1 MTLPT
6 RAQIT
11 RNFNQP
17 KYRVEIDHQGTFY
30 QIPDDHILSIN
41 GSMISAGNIQN
52 GLSFGSYVEPTASV
66 TVLRRLVLKSA
77 YPSIVTGYDSSYW
90 IGRRIRIFQAFETSA
105 YKPIFVGVI
114 KSYAITGEDLTYE
127 IVGVLEYFRNIK
139 FYTNIFYNTPIATK
153 TTATSIEDPSAVGY
167 NAGLINRIFW
177 QAGGRPWERFADYSA
192 SNPLFW
198 YSCNQS
204 LINPEW
210 LWVSGENLVDELFL
224 LARATGGQI
233 YESAEIASS
242 TGHAVIRF
250 INPLAFADTAAYGGT
265 YYNFSESVYGSF
277 SKSLSIENIAG
288 KVTCKFATRRI
299 QPTQEVYSDRTPY
312 LMLPSETRVFICNPS
327 LPIFEYETITNSV
340 ISAFQT
346 ITSNPVTLSVS
357 VTSQNAAQVT
367 LSVTNSG
374 SFPAV
379 ISGITLRGR
388 PLAVDEDGEVEV
400 GTSTPV
406 QAIEDNPYIQSRVH
420 AVQLATMVYEFFN
433 SARRVITLSNCIYD
447 PDRFVGELVQINNI
461 DNVTYN
467 GTTFVQDT
475 TLYRIIK
482 ISHNNTGTSMDIDL
496 ITVDGMLQTSDVY
509 ILDTSYVS
517 TVSKRISF

>member
-41 GSMISAGNIQN
+41 GSMISSGNIQN
-52 GLSFGSYVEPTASV
+52 GLSFGSYVEPSASV

-77 YPSIVTGYDSSYW
+77 HPSITYGYDDSYW
-90 IGRRIRIFQAFETSA
+90 INRRIRISQAFETST
-105 YKPIFVGVI
+105 YKPIFIGVI
-114 KSYAITGEDLTYE
+114 TSYNITGEDLVYE

-139 FYTNIFYNTPIATK
+139 FYTTIFYNRPIATL
-153 TTATSIEDPSAVGY
+153 TTASSIEDPSAPGY
-167 NAGLINRIFW
+167 AAGIINRIFW
-177 QAGGRPWERFADYSA
+177 EAGGRPWERFVDYSA
-192 SNPLFW
+192 SNPPFW

-210 LWVSGENLVDELFL
+210 LWVSGENLVDEMFL

-233 YESAEIASS
+233 YESVDVSGGAGYS
-242 TGHAVIRF
+242 VLRF
-250 INPLAFADTAAYGGT
+250 INPLAFADTTGYT
-265 YYNFSESVYGSF
+265 SYYNFSESTYGNF

-299 QPTQEVYSDRTPY
+299 QPLQDVYSDKTPY
-312 LMLPSETRVFICNPS
+312 LFLPSETKTFTCNTS
-327 LPIFEYETITNSV
+327 LPVFEYETITNSV
-340 ISAFQT
+340 VSAFQT
-346 ITSNPVTLSVS
+346 ITSAAATLSVT
-357 VTSQNAAQVT
+357 VTSQYAGQVV

-374 SFPAV
+374 SFPV
-379 ISGITLRGR
+379 VMTGITLRGK

-400 GTSTPV
+400 GSTTPV
-406 QAIEDNPYIQSRVH
+406 QTIEDNPYIQSRSH
-420 AVQLATMVYEFFN
+420 ALQLATMVHTFFS
-433 SARRVITLSNCIYD
+433 SARRIITLSNCIYD

-475 TLYRIIK
+475 TLYRIIR
-482 ISHNNTGTSMDIDL
+482 ISHNATGTSMDIDL
-496 ITVDGMLQTSDVY
+496 ITVDGMLKTDDMY
-509 ILDTSYVS
+509 IVGNSYVS
-517 TVSKRISF
+517 TDNKKVSF